1 MINEELILEIDMEL
15 NTKIFHPG
23 ETLDE
28 KLKEM
33 DLTPK
38 QFSKLCGIS
47 TKTIENIIDGKR
59 DIDDVI
65 AMVLDDYT
73 GIPNHFWINMQRRWD
88 AVTKSV
94 SPHVEYGMDKKNHY
108 YEDEC
113 YCNKRTDELLIAVV
127 TIQSFLLVVLF
138 GMFIWNLI
146 IK

>member
-1 MINEELILEIDMEL
+1 MEL

-73 GIPNHFWINMQRRWD
+73 GIPNYFWINMQRRWD

-94 SPHVEYGMDKKNHY
+94 SPDVEYGMNKKNHY
-108 YEDEC
+108 YEDKC
-113 YCNKRTDELLIAVV
+113 SCNKRTDELLIAVV

-138 GMFIWNLI
+138 GLFIWNLI

>member
-1 MINEELILEIDMEL
+1 MEL

-73 GIPNHFWINMQRRWD
+73 GIPNYFWINMQRRWD

-94 SPHVEYGMDKKNHY
+94 SPDVEYGMNKKNHY
-108 YEDEC
+108 YEDKC
-113 YCNKRTDELLIAVV
+113 SCNKRTDELLSAVV

-138 GMFIWNLI
+138 GLFIWNLI